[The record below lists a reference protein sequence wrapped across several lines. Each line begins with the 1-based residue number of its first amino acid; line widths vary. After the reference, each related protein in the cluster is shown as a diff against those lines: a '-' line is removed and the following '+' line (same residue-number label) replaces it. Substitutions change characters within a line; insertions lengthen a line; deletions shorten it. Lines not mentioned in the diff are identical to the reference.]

1 MRYTPIEGEEWKTA
15 DGFNNAL
22 RISNKGRAASVKHFK
37 FKGERFTILKLRK
50 GRNGG
55 YLSGGIKIN
64 NTDVRFCVHRLV
76 AKLFIP
82 IVKGKD
88 IVNHINGVTTDNRVE
103 NLEWCDKRGNM
114 IHAMNVLNV
123 KRGGSE
129 NPNSRYTEEQVAELR
144 RLRNSGL
151 SIYSCI
157 KITGFKQTTAYY
169 ILKNKLRNIKN
180 IK

>member
-1 MRYTPIEGEEWKTA
+1 MRYTPILGEEWKTA

-22 RISNKGRAASVKHFK
+22 QISNKGRAASVKHFK

-50 GRNGG
+50 GIDHK
-55 YLSGGIKIN
+55 YLVGSIKVN
-64 NTDVRFCVHRLV
+64 NTDVSFCVHRLV

-114 IHAMNVLNV
+114 IHAMIFLNI

-129 NPNSRYTEEQVAELR
+129 NPNSRYTEEQILELR
-144 RLRNSGL
+144 SLHKSGKT
-151 SIYSCI
+151 IYACAKILNI
-157 KITGFKQTTAYY
+157 KQRTAYA
-169 ILKNKLRNIKN
+169 ILNNQIRKI
-180 IK
+180 